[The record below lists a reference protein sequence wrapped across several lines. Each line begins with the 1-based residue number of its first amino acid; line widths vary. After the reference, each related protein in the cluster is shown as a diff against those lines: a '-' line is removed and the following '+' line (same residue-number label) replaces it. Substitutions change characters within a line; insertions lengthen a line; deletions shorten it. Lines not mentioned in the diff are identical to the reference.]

1 MKPYAIEQQRS
12 SSPRLRTRRLWA
24 RAAVP
29 TCLAAALLAGCSKQ
43 EKESEP
49 VVAVQM
55 APVEKKEIER
65 TVQADAV
72 LFPVAQSAIVPKISA
87 PVKKYFVNRGNR
99 VRQGQLLAVLEN
111 RDLEAAKMDNQG
123 AFEQAQA
130 AYQTTTAAS
139 LPEEIQKAQLDAE
152 AAKQSA
158 DVEKKVYDN
167 RQKLYAEGALPRKDL
182 EQSLV
187 SYTQAKNQYE
197 LANRHLQALLSIGKA
212 QELKSASGQLASAK
226 GKYMG
231 AEAQLSY
238 SEIRSPIDGVVTD
251 RPLYP
256 GEMAAAGTPLI
267 TVMNVSKVIAR
278 AHIPQQDAALLK
290 VGDEAA
296 ITQPGDE
303 KEIPGKVTIVSPAL
317 DPNST
322 TVEVWVEADNKERRL
337 RPGSSVKLSIV
348 AETVPDATVVP
359 AAALLTGSEGG
370 NTVMVVGD
378 DGKAHQQAVE
388 PGIRTAE
395 FVQIEK
401 GVKPGQKVVTA
412 GAFGLPDNTKV
423 TPIAATQENSKDGG
437 GAGDKEDKKDQ
448 KDEKD

>member
-12 SSPRLRTRRLWA
+12 SPRPLRTRTLWA

-43 EKESEP
+43 EKENEP

-99 VRQGQLLAVLEN
+99 VHQGQLLAVLEN
-111 RDLEAAKMDNQG
+111 RDLQAAKMDNQG
-123 AFEQAQA
+123 AFEQAEA
-130 AYQTTTAAS
+130 AYQTTTGAS

-158 DVEKKVYDN
+158 EVEKKVYDN
-167 RQKLYAEGALPRKDL
+167 RQKLYAQGALPRKDL

-197 LANRHLQALLSIGKA
+197 MANRHLQALLSIGKA

-296 ITQPGDE
+296 ITQPGEE

-359 AAALLTGSEGG
+359 VAALLTGSDGG

-395 FVQIEK
+395 LVQIEK

-423 TPIAATQENSKDGG
+423 TPIAAPQENSKDGG
-437 GAGDKEDKKDQ
+437 GAADKDKKDQ